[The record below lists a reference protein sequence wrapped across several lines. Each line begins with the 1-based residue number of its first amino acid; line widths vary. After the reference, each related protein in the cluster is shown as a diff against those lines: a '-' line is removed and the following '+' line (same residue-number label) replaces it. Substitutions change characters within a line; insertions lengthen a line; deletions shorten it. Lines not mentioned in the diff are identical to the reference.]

1 MPQPLRYE
9 DLNVNVNLCLLE
21 ALMPEPS
28 VQQQHNPSKPTYAY
42 IPKAATKCETR
53 QDILPRGAMTGTV
66 GLVI

>member
-28 VQQQHNPSKPTYAY
+28 VQQQHNPFRSPPMPTSLRLQQSA
-42 IPKAATKCETR
+42 KHAKTSSGVE
-53 QDILPRGAMTGTV
+53 Q
-66 GLVI
+66 